1 MSSCGRPKEDDGRY
15 ALPVFKHEY
24 EADFDW
30 VTDTLGEFGH
40 IEALIPYRENLL
52 MVAHSYRSNET
63 YLHVI
68 DKKTGTIIQDAV
80 QYGRGPGEAVSTPTV
95 CILGDVLYLDDRM
108 ALSSLRYDLSGLPDS
123 TVRYLGKEDIAGHPT
138 KTVYGSDRQ
147 LILTNASY
155 LEDSQASI
163 WDRITLQT
171 GKEEW
176 TYNEYP
182 VEDRKLTWFMYN
194 EPRVVVS
201 PDWTRLA
208 IAPVYGSLLEIFDI
222 KGGITPIRTRRFIP
236 ADFEVKRANIELTSK
251 TSYGLKS
258 LVSTKTRIYAC
269 MVEGKYPFKVLMER
283 KMPLFPMLVI
293 FDWEGNPQTSIK
305 TLWDIYCIAYD
316 EKEDAVYAMLRG
328 PEQSFC
334 LGRMDMSRFK

>member
-1 MSSCGRPKEDDGRY
+1 MDDGHY
-15 ALPVFKHEY
+15 ALPVFKHDY

-40 IEALIPYRENLL
+40 IEALVSYKEYLAMIAY
-52 MVAHSYRSNET
+52 SYRSNGT
-63 YLHVI
+63 YLHII

-80 QYGRGPGEAVSTPTV
+80 QYGRGPGEVVSTPKV
-95 CILGDVLYLDDRM
+95 CLLDDVLYLDDRM
-108 ALSSLRYDLSGLPDS
+108 ALSSLRYDLSGLPGS
-123 TVRYLGKEDIAGHPT
+123 TVRYLGKEDIAGHPI
-138 KTVYGSDRQ
+138 KTVYGSDKQ

-155 LEDSQASI
+155 LEDSQEI
-163 WDRITLQT
+163 GDRITLQT
-171 GKEEW
+171 GKGEW
-176 TYNEYP
+176 VYNEYP

-194 EPRVVVS
+194 DPRVVVS

-208 IAPVYGSLLEIFDI
+208 IAPAYGSLLEIYNI
-222 KGGITPIRTRRFIP
+222 QGGITPIKTKRFIP
-236 ADFEVKRANIELTSK
+236 PDFEVRRANIEFTSK

-258 LVSTKTRIYAC
+258 LVSTKTRIFAC
-269 MVEGKYPFKVLMER
+269 MVEGKYPFKVLMEK

-305 TLWDIYCIAYD
+305 TPRDIYSFAYD
-316 EKEDAVYAMLRG
+316 EKENAIYAMLRG
-328 PEQSFC
+328 PEQSFY